1 MVALHAL
8 SAELSCR
15 HRTERGQGAE
25 SRPMRLRAFPAHIL
39 SPGLK
44 WVRGES
50 PRPLRPWTSAGVWSR
65 AGFTHGA
72 QGPGM
77 ARQGIQVLRP
87 GVPSRG
93 SHLLGGAGRCRLG
106 LRPRGAGLGLK
117 GAQGLGNGDRDVSRV
132 LLAQHIENRALQRI
146 QELILCPGSLCHK
159 PCIGTSGIWEI
170 HKLRSIPYLLHI
182 LASQTSPPIPQDW
195 GLGSPPQDPFFTKTH
210 LHPPLRSGVPSAPPS
225 IPAQDTCTPSVD
237 TPPQMC

>member
-1 MVALHAL
+1 MVALAF

-25 SRPMRLRAFPAHIL
+25 SQPMRLRAFPAHIL

-50 PRPLRPWTSAGVWSR
+50 PQAPPETLDSAGV
-65 AGFTHGA
+65 
-72 QGPGM
+72 
-77 ARQGIQVLRP
+77 
-87 GVPSRG
+87 
-93 SHLLGGAGRCRLG
+93 GGAGQASLMSPGPRHGQARNPGPEARCAPPGAPIYWVGAVGAADLASD
-106 LRPRGAGLGLK
+106 PEAGLGLK

-146 QELILCPGSLCHK
+146 QELILCPGSWCHK

-170 HKLRSIPYLLHI
+170 HKLRSIPCLLHI
-182 LASQTSPPIPQDW
+182 LASQTSPPIPQTGAW
-195 GLGSPPQDPFFTKTH
+195 GSPLPRTL
-210 LHPPLRSGVPSAPPS
+210 LH
-225 IPAQDTCTPSVD
+225 
-237 TPPQMC
+237 